1 MSFETMHILRKA
13 PTGSL
18 LFPELS
24 VVEVVCAVETDD
36 GQRVPAGTRGTV
48 VAVYGGGEAYEVEF
62 ARPVVGNTTLRPDV
76 LRAG

>member
-1 MSFETMHILRKA
+1 MSFETMHTLHKA

-36 GQRVPAGTRGTV
+36 RQRVPAGTV
-48 VAVYGGGEAYEVEF
+48 VAVYGDGEAYEIEF

-76 LRAG
+76 LRAA